1 MTFQRLA
8 PKLPDLQ
15 TGDLVWPRADR
26 QIVRFDAQ
34 SPEWQQAYA
43 VLTSEPAQLTA
54 EQIDL
59 LDEFLRIN
67 WVGHVALIEIIDG
80 TPWVVDATTH
90 RSIWHK
96 PPDQGNQNGVGSQS
110 YENFLND
117 ESHLQSHIWHGRLKP
132 QFVSHIPNFGQDLVD
147 AAKKHFGAPYTLL
160 PGGLENPDKFYCSKL
175 IWHAL
180 RDGLDITLQKKPDAL
195 PMPWFTPWDVM
206 QADCIE
212 LLYEPPGRKYVE

>member
-8 PKLPDLQ
+8 PKISDLQ
-15 TGDLVWPRADR
+15 TGDLVWPRADH
-26 QIVRFDAQ
+26 QIVKFDEQ

-43 VLTSEPAQLTA
+43 VLTSEPEKLSAAQT
-54 EQIDL
+54 EL
-59 LDEFLRIN
+59 LQMHIRRL

-80 TPWVVDATTH
+80 KPWVVDATTN

-96 PPDQGNQNGVGSQS
+96 PPDLGNRKGVGSQS

-117 ESHLQSHIWHGRLKP
+117 EDHLQSHIWHGRVKP
-132 QFVSHIPNFGQDLVD
+132 QFVSHIPQFGHDLVN
-147 AAKKHFGAPYTLL
+147 AAKRHLGAPYTLF
-160 PGGLENPDKFYCSKL
+160 PQGLEEPTKFYCSKL
-175 IWHAL
+175 IWHAF

-195 PMPWFTPWDVM
+195 PSPWFTPWDVM

-212 LLYEPPGRKYVE
+212 RLYEPKKYID